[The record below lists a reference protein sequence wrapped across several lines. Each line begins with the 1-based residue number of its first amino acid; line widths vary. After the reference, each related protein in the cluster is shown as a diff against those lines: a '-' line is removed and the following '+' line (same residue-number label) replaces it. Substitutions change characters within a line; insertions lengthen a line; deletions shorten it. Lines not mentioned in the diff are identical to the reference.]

1 MARRRNFKPKKS
13 FADIVRNQ
21 PKLSGANR
29 VSIGSRNFQNSNPV
43 RIRSVFDRISW
54 PREMYRNWGS
64 RLVNRPST
72 RWESVK
78 SRDSYHEPT
87 KWFASQGNRG
97 FSKFQILNSWD
108 KGKKMATGES
118 DQQLFWP
125 CLNCAKFGWTNMIC
139 KSWTVYFQCGKRGMS
154 KGTAQ
159 PNGNHL
165 TERL

>member
-108 KGKKMATGES
+108 KGKK
-118 DQQLFWP
+118 WP
-125 CLNCAKFGWTNMIC
+125 QGSRISSCFGP
-139 KSWTVYFQCGKRGMS
+139 V
-154 KGTAQ
+154 
-159 PNGNHL
+159 
-165 TERL
+165 